1 MLIKAFKKIQYIY
14 ESKYN
19 REGLAKKLG
28 VTVGNKCRFIDF
40 PQFGSEPYL
49 IEIGDRV
56 TISSEVLFLTHD
68 GGTWV
73 FRDVEKY
80 RKVIKFGK
88 IKIGNNCFIGARSTI
103 MPGVVIGDNCVIG
116 ACSLVTQ
123 NVPSGEV
130 WGGVPAHFI
139 TKTND
144 YAEKLLKNNPVYDY
158 DNFTKNKKEELLRI
172 LN

>member
-1 MLIKAFKKIQYIY
+1 MLIKALKKLQYIY

-28 VTVGNKCRFIDF
+28 VTVGKECRFVGF
-40 PQFGSEPYL
+40 PQFGTEPYL
-49 IEIGDRV
+49 IEIGDSV
-56 TISSEVLFLTHD
+56 TISADVLFLTHD
-68 GGTWV
+68 GGTRV
-73 FRDVEKY
+73 FRDKEKY

-116 ACSLVTQ
+116 ACSLVTK

-144 YAEKLLKNNPVYDY
+144 YAEKSLKNNPAYDY